1 MRLLSH
7 TPTRIAVVALAQ
19 LLLVGVAVGPR
30 LSAWA
35 TGEEYLLEVTGFD
48 PHDPFRGAY
57 AQLDYPGLPS
67 GRRVPDGTA
76 YLPLQR
82 DGDVW
87 VAPRAVTQRPDH
99 GPYLT
104 CEGDGGDLHCG
115 IESWFAHDEEAL
127 AVEDALRSSTGVAV
141 IKVDSRGHAALV
153 DLRLP

>member
-7 TPTRIAVVALAQ
+7 TPTRIAVVALTQ
-19 LLLVGVAVGPR
+19 LLLVGVAVAPR

-35 TGEEYLLEVTGFD
+35 TGEEYLLEVAGFD

-82 DGDVW
+82 DGEVW
-87 VAPRAVTQRPDH
+87 VARRVLTERPDD

-104 CEGDGGDLHCG
+104 CEGDGWDLHCG
-115 IESWFAHDEEAL
+115 IESWFAHDQEAL